1 VNQPLVITEPGVY
14 SVPTRQFQQFSHLYN
29 RSISSGPNLTQHQPS
44 IRKPLHTMADPGPM
58 PPELIAFASKLFDAA
73 RQGQVEMFEQ
83 AIPRGLPVNMTNDKG
98 DSLVQL
104 TIYYMPLNALI
115 IKSNPTSKFASVRW
129 LG

>member
-1 VNQPLVITEPGVY
+1 
-14 SVPTRQFQQFSHLYN
+14 
-29 RSISSGPNLTQHQPS
+29 
-44 IRKPLHTMADPGPM
+44 MADPGPM